1 MFSWLKRKAPSTPRP
16 RVHEPIYHW
25 SEDEIPRYPPFM
37 KGLPAVPPD
46 RLLTTQ
52 SELLERIA
60 DTAIA
65 TPQIFARFYVPA
77 IERFAAFA
85 HLLPASQSHHH
96 RGAGGLLRHSLEVG
110 LWALQSADK
119 VLLDAARTPLQRRE
133 MEPRWQLAVFLAAL
147 CHDAGK
153 PVTDLIVTNRDR
165 TTIWKPIKEDLYP
178 WATRSGIDAYFLDW
192 REGRSRQHT
201 ALANLIADRIIG
213 TEALEWIEEGG
224 TELIVWLLE
233 SLNGNPG
240 PTNLVYDLVVKA
252 DQSSVERDLRT
263 LGVAMAGYDLGVP
276 VERHLTDVMRRFVK
290 EGAWLVNQPG
300 ARLWNIGG
308 NLYLVWPSA
317 GEEIARQ
324 VRDDGIPGIPRTPD
338 GILDMLV
345 ERQIAFVREGT
356 TPGDRLWKIAPAV
369 LAEKI
374 PDIKLPAIR
383 LMDEAMVSSV
393 PIPSVEGR
401 VVDDGEGHSQT
412 PTSEESPPE
421 ADRQRQVRVAY
432 DADAMHE
439 QMPPAEPLPGLGVL
453 RKTPAIVLDGAVGEA
468 LKAIAHDLE
477 SGDKRWG
484 EDAELD
490 AGQQL
495 LLRWPEAFNGYGLT
509 TKGILDEMA
518 RREWLWIDPMAPL
531 KKVLDAQVGGRTVKA
546 IRLEGAISQ
555 VLIREAGAI
564 AEAEGSQGRAPSES
578 TPPHKTGP
586 ERMTDGPLLGHGPDG
601 GDPQPELRQMKAPER
616 AGRSSKAGEP
626 ADGSQTGKNDAS
638 RSHRPPGADPGPTR
652 SESRKGPSE
661 THAQPS
667 LNEILEVLSRLPA
680 TAQADGWRALP
691 KSDAMTACRKCGVRV
706 THGRLG
712 KLAQEE
718 PGRFAV
724 EGIIV
729 KYRP

>member
-1 MFSWLKRKAPSTPRP
+1 MFSWLKRKAPLTPQP

-25 SEDEIPRYPPFM
+25 SDDEIPRYPPFM
-37 KGLPAVPPD
+37 KGLPAVSPD

-77 IERFAAFA
+77 IERFASFA

-96 RGAGGLLRHSLEVG
+96 RGAGGLLRHSIEVG

-119 VLLDAARTPLQRRE
+119 VLLDAAKTPSQRRE
-133 MEPRWQLAVFLAAL
+133 MELRWQLAVFLAAL

-153 PVTDLIVTNRDR
+153 PVTDLIVTDRDR
-165 TTIWKPIKEDLYP
+165 TAIWKPIKEDLYT

-213 TEALEWIEEGG
+213 TDALEWIEEGG

-252 DQSSVERDLRT
+252 DQSSVERDLKT

-290 EGAWLVNQPG
+290 EGIWLVNQPG

-356 TPGDRLWKIAPAV
+356 TPGDRCWKIAPAV

-393 PIPSVEGR
+393 PIPPIEGR
-401 VVDDGEGHSQT
+401 VVDDGEDSPRT
-412 PTSEESPPE
+412 PTTGESPPA
-421 ADRQRQVRVAY
+421 ADRQRDVRTAS
-432 DADAMHE
+432 DADVVQVQA
-439 QMPPAEPLPGLGVL
+439 PPAGPQPELGVP
-453 RKTPAIVLDGAVGEA
+453 REMPSIVLDGAVGEA
-468 LKAIAHDLE
+468 LKALAQDLE

-495 LLRWPEAFNGYGLT
+495 LLRWPEAFSGYGLT
-509 TKGILDEMA
+509 AKGILDELT
-518 RREWLWIDPMAPL
+518 RREWIWIDPMAPL
-531 KKVLDAQVGGRTVKA
+531 KKVLDTEIGGMPAKA
-546 IRLEGAISQ
+546 IRLERAISQ
-555 VLIREAGAI
+555 VLTREPGAI

-578 TPPHKTGP
+578 TVPRDPGP
-586 ERMTDGPLLGHGPDG
+586 ERPADGPLLGHGPDG
-601 GDPQPELRQMKAPER
+601 RDPKPEPRQTRSPKRP
-616 AGRSSKAGEP
+616 GRSSRLDEAAESGPSTQHAANSSRHSAGANAGDTGPERRKG
-626 ADGSQTGKNDAS
+626 ASQTA
-638 RSHRPPGADPGPTR
+638 T
-652 SESRKGPSE
+652 
-661 THAQPS
+661 QPS
-667 LNEILEVLSRLPA
+667 LNEILEVLNGYPG
-680 TAQADGWRALP
+680 TTQADGWRTLP
-691 KSDAMTACRKCGVRV
+691 KSEALTACRNHGLRV
-706 THGRLG
+706 THGWLAKLG
-712 KLAQEE
+712 QEE

-724 EGIIV
+724 DGVVV
-729 KYRP
+729 KYRR

>member
-1 MFSWLKRKAPSTPRP
+1 MFSWFKRKAPSTPP
-16 RVHEPIYHW
+16 PKVHEPIYHW
-25 SEDEIPRYPPFM
+25 SDDEIPRYPPFM

-77 IERFAAFA
+77 IERFASFA

-96 RGAGGLLRHSLEVG
+96 RGAGGLLRHSIEVG

-119 VLLDAARTPLQRRE
+119 VLLDAARTPSQRRE
-133 MEPRWQLAVFLAAL
+133 MEPRWQLAVFLSAL

-165 TTIWKPIKEDLYP
+165 TAIWKPIKEDLYP
-178 WATRSGIDAYFLDW
+178 WATRSAIDAYFLDW

-252 DQSSVERDLRT
+252 DQSSVERDLKT

-290 EGAWLVNQPG
+290 EGTWLVNQPG
-300 ARLWNIGG
+300 ARLWNIDGT
-308 NLYLVWPSA
+308 LYLVWPSA

-324 VRDDGIPGIPRTPD
+324 VREDGIPGIPRTPD

-356 TPGDRLWKIAPAV
+356 TPGNRLWKIAPAV

-383 LMDEAMVSSV
+383 LIDEAMVSSV
-393 PIPSVEGR
+393 PIPPIAGR
-401 VVDDGEGHSQT
+401 VVNDDDGSPQAG
-412 PTSEESPPE
+412 ESFPA
-421 ADRQRQVRVAY
+421 ADRQREVCVA
-432 DADAMHE
+432 ADAGAVRE
-439 QMPPAEPLPGLGVL
+439 QVPPAEPKPGPGVP

-468 LKAIAHDLE
+468 LKALVQDLE
-477 SGDKRWG
+477 SGNKRWG

-495 LLRWPEAFNGYGLT
+495 LLRWPEAFSGYGLT
-509 TKGILDEMA
+509 AKGILDELT

-531 KKVLDAQVGGRTVKA
+531 KKVLDAKIGGRPVKA
-546 IRLEGAISQ
+546 IRLERAISQ
-555 VLIREAGAI
+555 VLIREPGAT

-578 TPPHKTGP
+578 TPPSDAGP
-586 ERMTDGPLLGHGPDG
+586 ERTANGPLLGHGPDG
-601 GDPQPELRQMKAPER
+601 RDPKPEPTQTRSPKR
-616 AGRSSKAGEP
+616 SGRSSRHEEA
-626 ADGSQTGKNDAS
+626 ADGEQSTLHDANNSSHFTGANPGDTGPERRKGESQTA
-638 RSHRPPGADPGPTR
+638 T
-652 SESRKGPSE
+652 
-661 THAQPS
+661 QPS
-667 LNEILEVLSRLPA
+667 LSELLEVLNAYPG
-680 TAQADGWRALP
+680 TAEAGGWQTLSKSEALN
-691 KSDAMTACRKCGVRV
+691 ACRKHGLRV
-706 THGRLG
+706 THGWLAKLG
-712 KLAQEE
+712 QEE
-718 PGRFAV
+718 PGRFSV
-724 EGIIV
+724 DGVVV

>member
-16 RVHEPIYHW
+16 KVHEPIYHW
-25 SEDEIPRYPPFM
+25 SDDEIPRYPPFM
-37 KGLPAVPPD
+37 KGLPAVPPE

-52 SELLERIA
+52 SELLERVA

-77 IERFAAFA
+77 IERFASFA

-96 RGAGGLLRHSLEVG
+96 RGAGGLLRHSIEVG

-119 VLLDAARTPLQRRE
+119 VLLDAAKTPSQRRE

-153 PVTDLIVTNRDR
+153 PVTDLIVTDR
-165 TTIWKPIKEDLYP
+165 ERTAIWKPIKEDLYT

-213 TEALEWIEEGG
+213 TDALEWIEEGG

-252 DQSSVERDLRT
+252 DQSSVERDLKT

-290 EGAWLVNQPG
+290 EGTWLVNQPG

-345 ERQIAFVREGT
+345 ERQIVFVREGT

-383 LMDEAMVSSV
+383 LKDEAMVSSV
-393 PIPSVEGR
+393 PIPPIAGR
-401 VVDDGEGHSQT
+401 IVDDNDEGSPQTGES
-412 PTSEESPPE
+412 SPA
-421 ADRQRQVRVAY
+421 ADRQREVCVAAAAGAVREQV
-432 DADAMHE
+432 
-439 QMPPAEPLPGLGVL
+439 PPAEPQPGPGVP

-468 LKAIAHDLE
+468 LKALAQDLE

-490 AGQQL
+490 AGHQL
-495 LLRWPEAFNGYGLT
+495 LLRWPEAFSGFGLT
-509 TKGILDEMA
+509 AKGILDELS

-531 KKVLDAQVGGRTVKA
+531 KKVLDAQIGGRTVKA
-546 IRLEGAISQ
+546 IRLERAISQ
-555 VLIREAGAI
+555 VLIREPGAI

-578 TPPHKTGP
+578 TVPRDPDP
-586 ERMTDGPLLGHGPDG
+586 ERPADGTLLGHGPG
-601 GDPQPELRQMKAPER
+601 GRDPKPEPSQTRSPKR
-616 AGRSSKAGEP
+616 SGRSSRHEEA
-626 ADGSQTGKNDAS
+626 ADGGQSTLHDANSSRHSPGANAGDTGPERRKGASQTG
-638 RSHRPPGADPGPTR
+638 T
-652 SESRKGPSE
+652 
-661 THAQPS
+661 QPS
-667 LNEILEVLSRLPA
+667 LNEILEVLNRCPGA
-680 TAQADGWRALP
+680 EQADGWRTLP
-691 KSDAMTACRKCGVRV
+691 KSEALTACRTHGLRV
-706 THGRLG
+706 THGWLAKLG
-712 KLAQEE
+712 KEE

-724 EGIIV
+724 DGVVV
-729 KYRP
+729 KFRP

>member
-1 MFSWLKRKAPSTPRP
+1 MFSWLKRKAPSTPQP

-25 SEDEIPRYPPFM
+25 SDDEIPRYPPFM

-165 TTIWKPIKEDLYP
+165 TAIWKPIKEDLYP

-213 TEALEWIEEGG
+213 SEALEWIEEGG

-252 DQSSVERDLRT
+252 DQSSVERDLKT

-290 EGAWLVNQPG
+290 EGTWLVNQPG

-374 PDIKLPAIR
+374 PDI
-383 LMDEAMVSSV
+383 
-393 PIPSVEGR
+393 
-401 VVDDGEGHSQT
+401 
-412 PTSEESPPE
+412 
-421 ADRQRQVRVAY
+421 
-432 DADAMHE
+432 
-439 QMPPAEPLPGLGVL
+439 
-453 RKTPAIVLDGAVGEA
+453 
-468 LKAIAHDLE
+468 
-477 SGDKRWG
+477 
-484 EDAELD
+484 
-490 AGQQL
+490 
-495 LLRWPEAFNGYGLT
+495 
-509 TKGILDEMA
+509 
-518 RREWLWIDPMAPL
+518 
-531 KKVLDAQVGGRTVKA
+531 
-546 IRLEGAISQ
+546 
-555 VLIREAGAI
+555 
-564 AEAEGSQGRAPSES
+564 
-578 TPPHKTGP
+578 
-586 ERMTDGPLLGHGPDG
+586 
-601 GDPQPELRQMKAPER
+601 
-616 AGRSSKAGEP
+616 
-626 ADGSQTGKNDAS
+626 
-638 RSHRPPGADPGPTR
+638 
-652 SESRKGPSE
+652 
-661 THAQPS
+661 
-667 LNEILEVLSRLPA
+667 
-680 TAQADGWRALP
+680 
-691 KSDAMTACRKCGVRV
+691 
-706 THGRLG
+706 
-712 KLAQEE
+712 
-718 PGRFAV
+718 
-724 EGIIV
+724 
-729 KYRP
+729 

>member
-1 MFSWLKRKAPSTPRP
+1 MFSWLKRKASSTPRP

-25 SEDEIPRYPPFM
+25 SVDEIPRYPPFM

-77 IERFAAFA
+77 IERFASFA

-96 RGAGGLLRHSLEVG
+96 RGAGGLLRHCIEVG

-119 VLLDAARTPLQRRE
+119 VLLDAARTPSQRRE

-165 TTIWKPIKEDLYP
+165 TAIWKPIKEDLYS

-252 DQSSVERDLRT
+252 DQSSVERDLKT

-383 LMDEAMVSSV
+383 LMDEAMVSSI
-393 PIPSVEGR
+393 PIPPIEGR
-401 VVDDGEGHSQT
+401 IVGDEGGPQTGES
-412 PTSEESPPE
+412 SPI
-421 ADRQRQVRVAY
+421 ADRQQEVCMVS
-432 DADAMHE
+432 DAGALHE
-439 QMPPAEPLPGLGVL
+439 QVPPAEPQPELGVMG
-453 RKTPAIVLDGAVGEA
+453 KTPAIMLDGAVGEA
-468 LKAIAHDLE
+468 LKAIAQDLE

-495 LLRWPEAFNGYGLT
+495 LLRWPEAFSGYGLT
-509 TKGILDEMA
+509 AKGILDELT

-531 KKVLDAQVGGRTVKA
+531 KKVLDTEIGGRPVKA
-546 IRLEGAISQ
+546 IRLEHAISQ
-555 VLIREAGAI
+555 VLIREPGAI
-564 AEAEGSQGRAPSES
+564 AKAEGSQGRAPSES
-578 TPPHKTGP
+578 TLSQDGGP

-601 GDPQPELRQMKAPER
+601 GDPKPELRQMKAPER

-638 RSHRPPGADPGPTR
+638 RSHRPPGADPAPTR

-661 THAQPS
+661 TYAQPS
-667 LNEILEVLSRLPA
+667 LDEILEVLSRLPA
-680 TAQADGWRALP
+680 TAQADGWCTLP
-691 KSDAMTACRKCGVRV
+691 KSDVMTACRKCGVRV